1 LIKAGIAS
9 PLRLIQQAASQNWLK
24 EDVMDT
30 KAHIPRLFVRVITL
44 LVLITTLSGAAF
56 AAAKGDKTGYEYYVV
71 GNAGDVAT
79 ATTAGL
85 LLMGGGPDVD
95 EAFQWLGRKSGGGDF
110 VVIRASGTDA
120 YNPYIYAMGLSDS
133 VETLIIKTRTAASN
147 PFVVDKIRKAEAL
160 FIAGGDQYDYVK
172 YWKGTPV
179 EDAIHDLANRNVPI
193 GGTSAGLAILG
204 EFLFSAQND
213 TVYSDTALADPY
225 NRRVALDRDFLT
237 LPNMGNVIADGH
249 LDSRDR
255 MGRLVT
261 FLARIVQDGWSTEAK
276 GIGVDVE
283 TAVAVENGVASLFG
297 IGAAY
302 FLRTP
307 GMPELCQS
315 RTPLTFRNLSVQR
328 LSGSSGTFN
337 LKNWISNDTTNYTL
351 SAEEGVLTSTQ
362 VGGGIY

>member
-1 LIKAGIAS
+1 
-9 PLRLIQQAASQNWLK
+9 
-24 EDVMDT
+24 MDT
-30 KAHIPRLFVRVITL
+30 KVRIPRLVVRAITL
-44 LVLITTLSGAAF
+44 FMLITTLTGAAF
-56 AAAKGDKTGYEYYVV
+56 AAAKGDKTGYEYYVA
-71 GNAGDVAT
+71 GNPGNVTT

-95 EAFQWLGRKSGGGDF
+95 EAFEWMSQKSGGGDF

-120 YNPYIYAMGLSDS
+120 YNPYIFAMGLVDS

-147 PFVVDKIRKAEAL
+147 DFVLDKIRNAEAL

-179 EDAIHDLANRNVPI
+179 EDAIHYLANIRKVPI

-204 EFLFSAQND
+204 EFLFPAQNG
-213 TVYSDTALADPY
+213 TVYSDDALADPY
-225 NRRVALDRDFLT
+225 NRRVILDRDFLT
-237 LPNMGNVIADGH
+237 LPDMGKIITDGH
-249 LDSRDR
+249 LDYRDR

-276 GIGVDVE
+276 GIGIGVE
-283 TAVAVENGVASLFG
+283 TAIAVENGTASLFG
-297 IGAAY
+297 SGAAY

-307 GMPELCQS
+307 GMPEVCQS
-315 RTPLTFRNLSVQR
+315 KTPLTFRNLLVQR
-328 LSGSSGTFN
+328 LSGSGTFN
-337 LKNWISNDTTNYTL
+337 IKNWSGNGTTDYTL

>member
-1 LIKAGIAS
+1 
-9 PLRLIQQAASQNWLK
+9 
-24 EDVMDT
+24 MDT
-30 KAHIPRLFVRVITL
+30 KSRIPRLFVRVITFFL
-44 LVLITTLSGAAF
+44 LISALSWAEF
-56 AAAKGDKTGYEYYVV
+56 AVAKGDKTGYEYYVV
-71 GNAGDVAT
+71 GNTGDVAT

-95 EAFQWLGRKSGGGDF
+95 EAFQWMSKKSGGGDF
-110 VVIRASGTDA
+110 VVIRATGTDA
-120 YNPYIYAMGLSDS
+120 YNPYIYAMGQVDS
-133 VETLIIKTRTAASN
+133 VETLIIKTPAAASN

-160 FIAGGDQYDYVK
+160 FIAGGDQYDYVQ

-179 EDAIHDLANRNVPI
+179 EDAIHELANRNVPI

-225 NRRVALDRDFLT
+225 NRRVTLDRDFLA

-276 GIGVDVE
+276 GIGIGVE
-283 TAVAVENGVASLFG
+283 TAIAVENGVASLFG
-297 IGAAY
+297 SGSAY
-302 FLRTP
+302 FIRTP
-307 GMPELCQS
+307 GMPELCLS

-328 LSGSSGTFN
+328 LSGSTGKFN
-337 LKNWISNDTTNYTL
+337 IRNWFGNDTTNYTL
-351 SAEEGVLTSTQ
+351 SAEDGILTSTQ

>member
-1 LIKAGIAS
+1 
-9 PLRLIQQAASQNWLK
+9 
-24 EDVMDT
+24 MDT
-30 KAHIPRLFVRVITL
+30 KVRIPRLLVRMITL
-44 LVLITTLSGAAF
+44 LVLLATLTGAGF

-71 GNAGDVAT
+71 GNAGDVT
-79 ATTAGL
+79 TPTTAGL

-95 EAFQWLGRKSGGGDF
+95 EAFQWMSKKSGGGDF

-120 YNPYIYAMGLSDS
+120 YNPYIWEMGLVDS
-133 VETLIIKTRTAASN
+133 VATLIIKTRAAASD
-147 PFVVDKIRKAEAL
+147 PFVVKKILEAEAL

-179 EDAIHDLANRNVPI
+179 EDAIHSLAKRNVPI

-204 EFLFSAQND
+204 EFLFPAQND

-225 NRRVALDRDFLT
+225 NRRVILDRDFLT
-237 LPNMGNVIADGH
+237 LPNMGNIIADGH

-261 FLARIVQDGWSTEAK
+261 FLARIVQDGWSAEAK
-276 GIGVDVE
+276 GIGIDVE
-283 TAVAVENGVASLFG
+283 TAIAVENGMASLFG
-297 IGAAY
+297 SGDAY

-307 GMPELCQS
+307 GMPEVCQS

-328 LSGSSGTFN
+328 LSGSGTFN
-337 LKNWISNDTTNYTL
+337 VKNWSGNDTTNYTL

>member
-1 LIKAGIAS
+1 MG
-9 PLRLIQQAASQNWLK
+9 
-24 EDVMDT
+24 T
-30 KAHIPRLFVRVITL
+30 KIRIPQLLVRVITSL
-44 LVLITTLSGAAF
+44 ALIATLTGAAF

-71 GNAGDVAT
+71 GNAGDVTT
-79 ATTAGL
+79 ATTGGL

-95 EAFQWLGRKSGGGDF
+95 EAFQWMGKKSGGGDF

-120 YNPYIYAMGLSDS
+120 YNPYIYAMGQVDS
-133 VETLIIKTRTAASN
+133 VATLIIKTRAAASD
-147 PFVVDKIRKAEAL
+147 PFVVEKIRTAEAL

-179 EDAIHDLANRNVPI
+179 EAAIHYLANDRKVPI

-204 EFLFSAQND
+204 EFLFPAQND

-225 NRRVALDRDFLT
+225 NRRVTLDKDFLI
-237 LPNMGNVIADGH
+237 LPNMGKVITDGH

-261 FLARIVQDGWSTEAK
+261 FLARIVQDGWSAEAK
-276 GIGVDVE
+276 GIGLDVE
-283 TAVAVENGVASLFG
+283 TAVAVENGTATLLGSG
-297 IGAAY
+297 DAY

-307 GMPELCQS
+307 GMPEVCQA

-328 LSGSSGTFN
+328 LSDPSGGFN
-337 LKNWISNDTTNYTL
+337 IKTWSGNGTTDYTL

>member
-1 LIKAGIAS
+1 
-9 PLRLIQQAASQNWLK
+9 
-24 EDVMDT
+24 MDT
-30 KAHIPRLFVRVITL
+30 KVRTPRLFVRVITL
-44 LVLITTLSGAAF
+44 FVLIATLTGAGF

-71 GNAGDVAT
+71 GNAGDVTT

-95 EAFQWLGRKSGGGDF
+95 EAFEWMGRKSGGGDF

-120 YNPYIYAMGLSDS
+120 YNPYIYAMGLVDS
-133 VETLIIKTRTAASN
+133 VATIIIKTRAAASD
-147 PFVVDKIRKAEAL
+147 PFVVKKILEAEAL

-179 EDAIHDLANRNVPI
+179 EDAIHTLVKRNVPI

-204 EFLFSAQND
+204 EFLFSAQNG
-213 TVYSDTALADPY
+213 TVYSDDALANPY
-225 NRRVALDRDFLT
+225 NRRVTLDRDFLT
-237 LPNMGNVIADGH
+237 LPNMGNVITDGH
-249 LDSRDR
+249 LDYRDR

-261 FLARIVQDGWSTEAK
+261 FLARIVQDGWSAEAK
-276 GIGVDVE
+276 GIGIGVE
-283 TAVAVENGVASLFG
+283 TAIAVENGTASLFG
-297 IGAAY
+297 SGAAY

-307 GMPELCQS
+307 GMPEVCQD

-328 LSGSSGTFN
+328 LSGSGTFN
-337 LKNWISNDTTNYTL
+337 VKNWSGNGTANYTL

>member
-1 LIKAGIAS
+1 
-9 PLRLIQQAASQNWLK
+9 
-24 EDVMDT
+24 MDT
-30 KAHIPRLFVRVITL
+30 IIRIPRLFVRMIAL
-44 LVLITTLSGAAF
+44 FILIATLSGAGF

-71 GNAGDVAT
+71 GNAGDVT
-79 ATTAGL
+79 LPMPKTPSL

-95 EAFQWLGRKSGGGDF
+95 EAFQWMIKKSGGGDF
-110 VVIRASGTDA
+110 VVIRATGTDA
-120 YNPYIYAMGLSDS
+120 YNPYIYALGSGQVDS
-133 VETLIIKTRTAASN
+133 VATLIIKTRAAASN
-147 PFVVDKIRKAEAL
+147 PFVVEKIRTAEVL

-179 EDAIHDLANRNVPI
+179 EDAIHYLAKRNVPI

-204 EFLFSAQND
+204 EFLFPAQND

-225 NRRVALDRDFLT
+225 NRRVILDRDFLT
-237 LPNMGNVIADGH
+237 LPNMGKVIADGH

-261 FLARIVQDGWSTEAK
+261 FLARIVQDGWSAEAK

-283 TAVAVENGVASLFG
+283 TAVAVDNGVASLFG
-297 IGAAY
+297 LGDAY

-307 GMPELCQS
+307 GMPEVCQD

-328 LSGSSGTFN
+328 LSPGSGMFN
-337 LKNWISNDTTNYTL
+337 IKNWSSNDTANYTL

>member
-1 LIKAGIAS
+1 
-9 PLRLIQQAASQNWLK
+9 
-24 EDVMDT
+24 MDT
-30 KAHIPRLFVRVITL
+30 KAHIPQLFVRAITL
-44 LVLITTLSGAAF
+44 LVLIATLSGAAF

-95 EAFQWLGRKSGGGDF
+95 EAFQWMSKKSGGGDF

-120 YNPYIYAMGLSDS
+120 YNPYIYAMGQVDS

-225 NRRVALDRDFLT
+225 NRRVTLDRDFLT

-302 FLRTP
+302 FIRTP

-328 LSGSSGTFN
+328 LSGSSGMFN